1 MSVEKVRAYLKQFNK
16 DQDIVELDASTATVE
31 LAAAALG
38 TQPARIAKTLS
49 FKYQDSCI
57 LVVCA
62 GDMKIDNA
70 LFKQEFGVKASMLK
84 GEEVEALSGHAIG
97 GVCPFAVAEDVLVCC
112 DTSLKAYDT
121 IYPACG
127 SSHSCI
133 KLTPDELFT
142 YSAAKR
148 WVTVCKPRN

>member
-1 MSVEKVRAYLKQFNK
+1 MSVEKVRAYLKEFNK
-16 DQDIVELDASTATVE
+16 DQDIIELDASTATVE
-31 LAAAALG
+31 LAAKALG

-49 FKYQDSCI
+49 FKYQNSCI
-57 LVVCA
+57 LIVCA

-70 LFKQEFGVKASMLK
+70 LFKQEFGVKASMLR

-97 GVCPFAVAEDVLVCC
+97 GVCPFAVAKDVLVCC

-121 IYPACG
+121 VYPACG

-133 KLTPDELFT
+133 KLTPDEVFT